1 MKKRDI
7 GKKLLVFLLFG
18 IALMLMMYPFIANY
32 LFEHKTDSVV
42 DSVQQTAEKLDDS
55 EQKAE
60 IEKVMR
66 YNESLANG
74 HVVLT
79 DPFKEEKTEED
90 TAEYESLLNL
100 TNDGVM
106 GTVEIPLINVSL
118 PIYHGTSDA
127 ILKKGAGHLQGTSLP
142 VGGASTH
149 TVITGHTGLSN
160 AKLFTDLTELDKGD
174 IFFLEVMGEKLAY
187 QVDQIKVVLP
197 TEMDDL
203 KIVPGEDYCTLLTC
217 TPYGVNTHR
226 LLVRGKRTDYQ
237 EAVDA
242 AKSEKPKKAESKW
255 MSEYKRALAISVA
268 FFVASLPFIFGIRY
282 VREYRRKR
290 RDGDVMDDFI

>member
-60 IEKVMR
+60 IEKAMR

-90 TAEYESLLNL
+90 TAGYESLLNL

-106 GTVEIPLINVSL
+106 GTVEIPSINVSL

-226 LLVRGKRTDYQ
+226 LLVRGERTDYQ

>member
-66 YNESLANG
+66 YNELLANG

>member
-60 IEKVMR
+60 IEKAMR

-79 DPFKEEKTEED
+79 DPFKEEKIEED

-106 GTVEIPLINVSL
+106 GTVKIPSINVSL

-268 FFVASLPFIFGIRY
+268 FFVASLSFIFGIRY

>member
-60 IEKVMR
+60 IEKAMR

-106 GTVEIPLINVSL
+106 GTVEIPSINISL

-203 KIVPGEDYCTLLTC
+203 KIIPGEDYCTLLTC

>member
-55 EQKAE
+55 EHKAE
-60 IEKVMR
+60 IEKAMR

-79 DPFKEEKTEED
+79 DPFKEETIEED

-106 GTVEIPLINVSL
+106 GTVEIPSINVSL

-160 AKLFTDLTELDKGD
+160 AKLFTDLIELDKGD

-290 RDGDVMDDFI
+290 RDGDVMDDFV

>member
-60 IEKVMR
+60 IEKAMR
-66 YNESLANG
+66 YNESLANE

-79 DPFKEEKTEED
+79 DPFKEEKIEED

-106 GTVEIPLINVSL
+106 GTVEIPSINVSL

>member
-7 GKKLLVFLLFG
+7 DKKLLVFLLFG

-42 DSVQQTAEKLDDS
+42 DFVQQTAEKLDDS

-60 IEKVMR
+60 IEKAMR
-66 YNESLANG
+66 YNESLVNG

-79 DPFKEEKTEED
+79 DPFKEEKREED

-127 ILKKGAGHLQGTSLP
+127 ILKKGTGHLQGTSLP

>member
-60 IEKVMR
+60 IEKAMR

-268 FFVASLPFIFGIRY
+268 FSVASLPFIFGIRY

>member
-60 IEKVMR
+60 IEKAMR

-90 TAEYESLLNL
+90 TAEYESLLNM

-106 GTVEIPLINVSL
+106 GTVEIPSINVSL

-203 KIVPGEDYCTLLTC
+203 KIVPGEDYCTLLAC

>member
-18 IALMLMMYPFIANY
+18 IALALMMYPFIANY

-42 DSVQQTAEKLDDS
+42 NSVQQTVKKMDDS
-55 EQKAE
+55 EQKAA
-60 IEKVMR
+60 IEDAVQ
-66 YNESLANG
+66 YNESLVNG

-79 DPFKEEKTEED
+79 DPFIEEKTEEEKD
-90 TAEYESLLNL
+90 QYESLLNL
-100 TNDGVM
+100 TGDGVM
-106 GTVEIPLINVSL
+106 GTVEIPSINVSL
-118 PIYHGTSDA
+118 PIYHGTSDS

-142 VGGASTH
+142 VGGESTH

-160 AKLFTDLTELDKGD
+160 AKLFTDLTEMEKGD

-187 QVDQIKVVLP
+187 QVDQITVVLP

-203 KIVPGEDYCTLLTC
+203 KIVPGKDYCTLLTC

-226 LLVRGKRTDYQ
+226 LLVRGERTDYQ
-237 EAVDA
+237 EAVEKA
-242 AKSEKPKKAESKW
+242 AAEKPKKTESKW
-255 MSEYKRALAISVA
+255 MSEYKRALIISMA
-268 FFVASLPFIFGIRY
+268 FFVASVSVIFLYRCIRN
-282 VREYRRKR
+282 YRRKKKDR
-290 RDGDVMDDFI
+290 MDDFV

>member
-60 IEKVMR
+60 IEKAMR

-74 HVVLT
+74 HVELT
-79 DPFKEEKTEED
+79 DPFKEEKIEED

-106 GTVEIPLINVSL
+106 GTVEIPSINVSL

>member
-60 IEKVMR
+60 IEKAMR

-203 KIVPGEDYCTLLTC
+203 KIVPCEDYCTLLTC

>member
-60 IEKVMR
+60 IEKAMR

-237 EAVDA
+237 EDVDA

>member
-60 IEKVMR
+60 IEKAMR
-66 YNESLANG
+66 YNESLENG

>member
-60 IEKVMR
+60 IEKAMR

-79 DPFKEEKTEED
+79 DPFKEETIEED

-106 GTVEIPLINVSL
+106 GTVEIPSINVSL

-160 AKLFTDLTELDKGD
+160 AKLFTDLIELDKGD

-290 RDGDVMDDFI
+290 RDGDVMDDFV

>member
-60 IEKVMR
+60 IEKAMR

-290 RDGDVMDDFI
+290 RDWDVMDDFI

>member
-60 IEKVMR
+60 IEKAMR

-237 EAVDA
+237 EVVDA

>member
-60 IEKVMR
+60 IEKAMR

-282 VREYRRKR
+282 GREYRRKR

>member
-60 IEKVMR
+60 IEKAMR

-160 AKLFTDLTELDKGD
+160 AKLFTDLTELGKGD

>member
-60 IEKVMR
+60 IEKDMR

>member
-60 IEKVMR
+60 IEKAMR

-79 DPFKEEKTEED
+79 DPFKGEKLGED

-106 GTVEIPLINVSL
+106 GTVEIPSINVSL

-187 QVDQIKVVLP
+187 SVDQIKVVLP

-203 KIVPGEDYCTLLTC
+203 RIVPGEDYCTLLTC

-290 RDGDVMDDFI
+290 RDGDVMDDFM